1 MAPLKLTPS
10 AITRLNSLMEAN
22 QGKYQGIRLDIKSRG
37 CGGNSFSLDYA
48 EKKERSDEVIEA
60 EAGVKVFVGPKALLH
75 VIGTEMDY
83 IEDDLHSG
91 FVFNTP
97 GAKSTCGCGESFTV

>member
-60 EAGVKVFVGPKALLH
+60 EGEMQKSIAYPAPLL
-75 VIGTEMDY
+75 
-83 IEDDLHSG
+83 
-91 FVFNTP
+91 
-97 GAKSTCGCGESFTV
+97 